1 MCLGWSLL
9 FFFFLFFFLS
19 LGQPFKRTSFH
30 LPRILG
36 DYIEDEFGGAYRANG
51 RDWQQ
56 PLVGQGLV
64 IIEVS
69 RSHSDTPHSVGLFRT
84 SDRPDT
90 KTSTLPQTTLTIDGI
105 HALGGIRTRSA
116 SRRAAAATCLRLRG
130 RWDRQEIRN
139 TSTHSLPLE
148 APVRRFCVFFLLIE
162 GCCQLHCI
170 ALETR
175 LYCTRST
182 FSNLIV
188 SVACAF
194 V

>member
-1 MCLGWSLL
+1 MLLLLL
-9 FFFFLFFFLS
+9 FFFFFLS
-19 LGQPFKRTSFH
+19 LGHPFNWTTSH
-30 LPRILG
+30 LPQILG
-36 DYIEDEFGGAYRANG
+36 DYIEEDEVGGAYRANG

-56 PLVGQGLV
+56 PLVGQCLL

-69 RSHSDTPHSVGLFRT
+69 RSHSDAPHSVALFRT
-84 SDRPDT
+84 SDQSDT
-90 KTSTLPQTTLTIDGI
+90 KTSTLPHTTLTIDGI
-105 HALGGIRTRSA
+105 HACGGIRTRSA
-116 SRRAAAATCLRLRG
+116 SRRAAAATYIHTYLRLRG